1 MEEVGSMRPKYW
13 GLRTGYLITFAA
25 LIGLEVMAWF
35 TCRLWFWLLLA
46 PCVLAFG
53 YTLYKLILL
62 SRNLRKLVRSAED
75 RLKLGGKDT
84 VFRLTIPALVVTQD
98 KEIVC
103 VNRAFETATGLE
115 GLFGSRLNKIT
126 PESLEGIQ
134 THPGRTIQIQS
145 HYFKAYAIP
154 SSEEKERLW
163 VLLFVEITN
172 LQKTY
177 EKYQKTKPVVMN
189 IMLDSYEEVIKNIPE
204 SEKTRVLS
212 EINRDLEDY
221 IARDSGFLRKLERD
235 RYLAVVENDRFQQMV
250 EDKFSILDTVRN
262 MSSWERVPITLSI
275 GIGCMSDSI
284 SQNEKDAS
292 TSLEM
297 ALGRG
302 GDQVAIKTA
311 NGYDFFG
318 GVSKG
323 VEKRTKV
330 KSRILANA
338 MSELVEASDNVLVM
352 GHSYA
357 DLDAIGAAVGM
368 ARACA
373 CMGKDV
379 RIVVNRQK
387 CLATQLIDHLAQ
399 NGEDGFFAT
408 EEEVLPA
415 IRRDTLLFIVD
426 THSANFVESR
436 KVYEACKRVVVIDHH
451 RKVVDYIEN
460 TLISYHEPYASSASE
475 MVTELVQYFPGCKLT
490 TCDAEALMS
499 GIMLDTKNFI
509 MKTGVRTFEAA
520 AYLRRMGA
528 DTVVVKKLFAGSME
542 TYQRRSSLVTAAEI
556 YRRCAI
562 AVTEIPMEDIR
573 VVAPQAADEL
583 LGINNVDASFVL
595 YREGEVVHVSA
606 RSMGGMN
613 VQLIMEK
620 LGGGGH
626 LSMAGAQVKAKDCS
640 KVKKQLLE
648 AIDEYYDTM

>member
-1 MEEVGSMRPKYW
+1 M
-13 GLRTGYLITFAA
+13 
-25 LIGLEVMAWF
+25 
-35 TCRLWFWLLLA
+35 
-46 PCVLAFG
+46 
-53 YTLYKLILL
+53 
-62 SRNLRKLVRSAED
+62 
-75 RLKLGGKDT
+75 
-84 VFRLTIPALVVTQD
+84 
-98 KEIVC
+98 
-103 VNRAFETATGLE
+103 
-115 GLFGSRLNKIT
+115 
-126 PESLEGIQ
+126 
-134 THPGRTIQIQS
+134 
-145 HYFKAYAIP
+145 
-154 SSEEKERLW
+154 
-163 VLLFVEITN
+163 
-172 LQKTY
+172 
-177 EKYQKTKPVVMN
+177 
-189 IMLDSYEEVIKNIPE
+189 
-204 SEKTRVLS
+204 
-212 EINRDLEDY
+212 
-221 IARDSGFLRKLERD
+221 
-235 RYLAVVENDRFQQMV
+235 VENDRFQQMV

-338 MSELVEASDNVLVM
+338 MSELVDASDNVLVM

-528 DTVVVKKLFAGSME
+528 DTVAVKKLFAGSME

-562 AVTEIPMEDIR
+562 AVTEIPMEGH
-573 VVAPQAADEL
+573 P
-583 LGINNVDASFVL
+583 
-595 YREGEVVHVSA
+595 
-606 RSMGGMN
+606 
-613 VQLIMEK
+613 
-620 LGGGGH
+620 GGGSPGGGRAAGH
-626 LSMAGAQVKAKDCS
+626 QQRGRILRPVPGRGSGPCLRPEHGRDERPADYGKIRGRRPSQHGRRQVKAKDCS